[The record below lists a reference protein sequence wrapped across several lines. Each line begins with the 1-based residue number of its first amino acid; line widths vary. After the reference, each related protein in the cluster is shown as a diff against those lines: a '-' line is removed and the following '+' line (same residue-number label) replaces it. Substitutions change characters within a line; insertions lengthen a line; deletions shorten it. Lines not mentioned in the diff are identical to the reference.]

1 MKRNLHLERE
11 CASLIIAA
19 ACALSVNAQVLKLES
34 DKGPGLVPATMTAN
48 GKTRITTQDEAG
60 IHIYNTNF
68 LQEKVINYSPMKY
81 RAGNR
86 EETATVTPTAA
97 KISHYYVS
105 GSAYFDGTINA
116 STLEEARDKIA
127 EYYSSQYG
135 EYTVMICEVEDKRF
149 IHYYNEWSSSYD
161 YYLYDL
167 FGRQYPTSNVYVLED
182 GVVKNLSINYS
193 PVYNESEAVWTV
205 VKDYTFDDEANVAKD
220 ITYKNADTGAAG
232 EDLEISLTQTLF
244 NADANWEYISTLYEN
259 FSFEVPSS
267 VSSGSPDEDGKVKL
281 NRSVYVYT
289 PIKGLGIYSEDGNV
303 IATISADHTNTPE
316 SYVYA
321 MRVRGIWRID
331 GKHYLEISKELIN
344 RDDGSYDG
352 YIHVSSCALY
362 LLGEGTLDARK
373 VLEYEVPGEQDN
385 TIFDLNGRQLSEK
398 PASGYYIQGGKK
410 FYSK

>member
-1 MKRNLHLERE
+1 MKRKLHIERV
-11 CASLIIAA
+11 CASLIAA

-81 RAGNR
+81 RAGSR
-86 EETATVTPTAA
+86 EETATVTPTGA
-97 KISHYYVS
+97 KISYYYVS
-105 GSAYFDGTINA
+105 GPAYFDGTISA
-116 STLEEARDKIA
+116 STLEEARDKVA
-127 EYYSSQYG
+127 EYYGSD
-135 EYTVMICEVEDKRF
+135 YTVVICEVEDKRF
-149 IHYYNEWSSSYD
+149 IHYYDGWTGSYS

-193 PVYNESEAVWTV
+193 PDYNESEADWTV
-205 VKDYTFDDEANVAKD
+205 VRDNTFDNEANVAKD

-281 NRSVYVYT
+281 TRMVYVYT

-303 IATISADHTNTPE
+303 IATVSADHVNTPE
-316 SYVYA
+316 SYVDV

-331 GKHYLEISKELIN
+331 GKHYLEVEKELKN
-344 RDDGSYDG
+344 RDESKYDG
-352 YIHVSSCALY
+352 YSYVYSYALY

-373 VLEYEVPGEQDN
+373 VLEYVVPGEQDN

-410 FYSK
+410 YYTK